1 MQKVGGYGRL
11 TVHARGGE
19 GRTGMER
26 GRGRRAV
33 SGSAHR
39 ACVRGSDGGNGMCC
53 WYRLGMGHRRR
64 W

>member
-1 MQKVGGYGRL
+1 MQMLMVGGHGRL

-19 GRTGMER
+19 ARTGMER

-33 SGSAHR
+33 SGSAHS
-39 ACVRGSDGGNGMCC
+39 ACVHGSRNGMCC
-53 WYRLGMGHRRR
+53 WCGLGMGHRGR